1 MSRGSRGPCPPCC
14 TKGSQCARKRA
25 KLLKDKSG
33 AALTEIIDKETM
45 AAPHWPALTFPDLCQ
60 EPPHITT
67 FHLPQPASERCSPRL
82 PVVEQ
87 RLRETEKL
95 AHTSTSGTGQR
106 LWRALGKSAD
116 IKAAYPSPWRLKPPA
131 PMLET
136 NNLERQ
142 GRRTRAFMLL
152 GLLFHGS
159 LWDPRHPMR
168 THLLSDSFIHETL
181 PQPLLCA

>member
-1 MSRGSRGPCPPCC
+1 MCPQESQASQGQERGCFDRPRRQRNNGC
-14 TKGSQCARKRA
+14 TSLA
-25 KLLKDKSG
+25 SS
-33 AALTEIIDKETM
+33 
-45 AAPHWPALTFPDLCQ
+45 DL
-60 EPPHITT
+60 PRPVPGTSSHH
-67 FHLPQPASERCSPRL
+67 HLPLPHSASECCCPCL
-82 PVVEQ
+82 PVVGQ

-95 AHTSTSGTGQR
+95 AHMSTSGTGQR

-136 NNLERQ
+136 NNLEHQ
-142 GRRTRAFMLL
+142 GRRTRTFMLL

-159 LWDPRHPMR
+159 LWDHRHPMR